1 MPTDDRDVL
10 VGLARAAQ
18 EQARA
23 EAVAQGWDATQELK
37 RFRALVN
44 EAVERQIAEEIAE
57 PGSPTT

>member
-1 MPTDDRDVL
+1 MPTDDRDCDRDVL

-23 EAVAQGWDATQELK
+23 EAVAGGWDATRELK

-44 EAVERQIAEEIAE
+44 EAVERQIAEESDA
-57 PGSPTT
+57 G